1 MIIRRKHQ
9 KCKNGGSKW
18 EYIIHD
24 GDIQEIIND
33 LRNGGAEAIAVNDQR
48 IISTTGIVCDGNVV
62 RINGQKVSA
71 PYTIRA
77 IGSPEGLMGS
87 LTFPGAYIEE
97 LQRLGLVKELKK
109 SNDVEIPKYEGIISA
124 EYIRNY

>member
-1 MIIRRKHQ
+1 M
-9 KCKNGGSKW
+9 
-18 EYIIHD
+18 
-24 GDIQEIIND
+24 
-33 LRNGGAEAIAVNDQR
+33 
-48 IISTTGIVCDGNVV
+48 

-71 PYTIRA
+71 PYTIKA

-109 SNDVEIPKYEGIISA
+109 VNDLIIPKYEGIISA
-124 EYIRNY
+124 KYIRNY